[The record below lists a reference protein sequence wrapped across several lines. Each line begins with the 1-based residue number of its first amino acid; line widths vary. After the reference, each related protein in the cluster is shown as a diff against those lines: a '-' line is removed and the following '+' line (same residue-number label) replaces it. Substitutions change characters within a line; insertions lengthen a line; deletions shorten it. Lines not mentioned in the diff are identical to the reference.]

1 MTDSKKKEC
10 IISNG
15 LYQEEIDSF
24 YELPK
29 EKQKELIEATEKQI
43 EELEPNEKEIAKKL
57 GSLFLAIVYQSDLLE
72 DPINEGN
79 INKIYEDRIEWIEQA
94 ERFFKREDSEELYK
108 KYGVL
113 DTYANG
119 ELKID
124 DYLLETIFR
133 ESGFTIREDKEKF
146 KEIIKN
152 VLKDEDKLKFP
163 SEEVLKENSIKQNGI
178 GFKEF
183 LFCEE
188 YIKQGRITK
197 VAKQLGIGRTT
208 CYDYL
213 KKDEVKQYLT
223 DRRKEIKNESDN
235 LLKSGFFDCF
245 QELHS
250 LITDKSYIQDSDKI
264 RAIDTYLRHYETSI
278 NKENTSSNE

>member
-1 MTDSKKKEC
+1 MTDSEKKK
-10 IISNG
+10 IITYNG

-29 EKQKELIEATEKQI
+29 ERQKELIEATERQI
-43 EELEPNEKEIAKKL
+43 EELEPNEKKIAKQL
-57 GSLFLAIVYQSDLLE
+57 GSLFLAIVYQDDLIE
-72 DPINEGN
+72 DPINEDN
-79 INKIYEDRIEWIEQA
+79 INKIYADRREWLEQA
-94 ERFFKREDSEELYK
+94 ERFLQRKDCEEIYK

-113 DTYANG
+113 ETYQNG
-119 ELKID
+119 DLKID
-124 DYLLETIFR
+124 DVLLDIIYN
-133 ESGFTIREDKEKF
+133 ESGFTIKEDKERF
-146 KEIIKN
+146 NEIIKKI
-152 VLKDEDKLKFP
+152 LKNEDKFP
-163 SEEVLKENSIKQNGI
+163 SEEVLKEDSIKQNGI

-208 CYDYL
+208 CYQYL
-213 KKDEVKQYLT
+213 KEKEVEQYLAE
-223 DRRKEIKNESDN
+223 RRKEIKQESDN

-250 LITDKSYIQDSDKI
+250 MIAEQKYIQDSDKI
-264 RAIDTYLRHYETSI
+264 RAIDTYLKHYETSI
-278 NKENTSSNE
+278 NKGNTNEQIQE

>member
-1 MTDSKKKEC
+1 MTDSEKKKC
-10 IISNG
+10 ISFNG

-29 EKQKELIEATEKQI
+29 EKQEEILKATEKQI
-43 EELEPNEKEIAKKL
+43 EELEPNERELAKQL
-57 GSLFLAIVYQSDLLE
+57 GTLFLAIVYHTDLLE

-79 INKIYEDRIEWIEQA
+79 INKIYEDRIEWIKQA
-94 ERFFKREDSEELYK
+94 EDFFKRKDSEEIYK

-113 DTYANG
+113 ETYSNG

-124 DYLLETIFR
+124 DVLLEIICK
-133 ESGFTIREDKEKF
+133 ESGFTITEDKQHYI
-146 KEIIKN
+146 EILKN
-152 VLKDEDKLKFP
+152 ILKNEDRFP
-163 SEEVLKENSIKQNGI
+163 SEEVLKEKSIQTNGI

-208 CYDYL
+208 CYEYL
-213 KKDEVKQYLT
+213 KKEEVKKYLAE
-223 DRRKEIKNESDN
+223 RRKEIKNESDN

-250 LITDKSYIQDSDKI
+250 LITDKHYIQDSDKI
-264 RAIDTYLRHYETSI
+264 RAIDTYLKHYETSI
-278 NKENTSSNE
+278 NKENTSNE

>member
-1 MTDSKKKEC
+1 MTDSEKKK
-10 IISNG
+10 IITYNG

-29 EKQKELIEATEKQI
+29 ERQQELIEATEKQI
-43 EELEPNEKEIAKKL
+43 EELEPNERELAKKL
-57 GSLFLAIVYQSDLLE
+57 GSLFLAIVYMEDLLE
-72 DPINEGN
+72 DPINEDN
-79 INKIYEDRIEWIEQA
+79 INEIYAERREWLEQA
-94 ERFFKREDSEELYK
+94 ERFLQRKDSEEIYK

-113 DTYANG
+113 DTYPNG

-124 DYLLETIFR
+124 DVILDIIYN
-133 ESGFTIREDKEKF
+133 ESGFTIKEDKERF
-146 KEIIKN
+146 KEIIQKILKN
-152 VLKDEDKLKFP
+152 EDKFP
-163 SEEVLKENSIKQNGI
+163 SEEVLKEDSIKQNGI

-208 CYDYL
+208 CYQYL
-213 KKDEVKQYLT
+213 KEKEVEQYLAE
-223 DRRKEIKNESDN
+223 RKKEIKQESDN

-250 LITDKSYIQDSDKI
+250 MIAEQKYIQNSDKI
-264 RAIDTYLRHYETSI
+264 RAIDTYLKHYETSI
-278 NKENTSSNE
+278 NKGNTNEQIQE